1 VTAASRPAL
10 HDSSEHHQARLAP
23 RLCSPRSFRSRR
35 QSHTP
40 APSKIVVA
48 VPCTPCAAARACH
61 AVRRATSPRLG
72 SLKPRARRAA
82 ADLTPTHKPPP
93 SGWLFLGSKPDAV
106 CPPLTLCLEV
116 ATRLV
121 RGLVCAHCTLRRW
134 GSVVQAQAGQGS
146 DELGYKLAFG
156 CVVHFCSPLGPG
168 GASCAEHAHAQR
180 NCANCEVDFDVGTFQ
195 AETPSPVTPSPFRR
209 DGVQQQLASHAC
221 GAKRVPVSRR
231 SSHRTLLTLVGG

>member
-82 ADLTPTHKPPP
+82 ADLTPTP
-93 SGWLFLGSKPDAV
+93 SRRHLAGYSSGLSRMPYV
-106 CPPLTLCLEV
+106 PLSLCAWRSRRVSFEASFV
-116 ATRLV
+116 
-121 RGLVCAHCTLRRW
+121 HCTLRRW

-156 CVVHFCSPLGPG
+156 CVVHFCSPLGAWRG
-168 GASCAEHAHAQR
+168 KLCR
-180 NCANCEVDFDVGTFQ
+180 
-195 AETPSPVTPSPFRR
+195 
-209 DGVQQQLASHAC
+209 AC
-221 GAKRVPVSRR
+221 TCTA
-231 SSHRTLLTLVGG
+231 